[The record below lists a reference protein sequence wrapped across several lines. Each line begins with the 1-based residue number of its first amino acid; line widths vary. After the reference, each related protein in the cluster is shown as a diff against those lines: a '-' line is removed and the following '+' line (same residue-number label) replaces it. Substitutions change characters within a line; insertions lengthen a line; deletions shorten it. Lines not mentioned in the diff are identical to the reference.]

1 MLMMLVIRVLVVMT
15 HCIGERSIASSGCRG
30 AIVLLP
36 PLLMRVHD
44 GKHWSSVQKGAMST
58 RVVETD
64 CLTHNG

>member
-15 HCIGERSIASSGCRG
+15 HCIGERSIAGSGCHG

-44 GKHWSSVQKGAMST
+44 GEHCSSVQKGAMST

-64 CLTHNG
+64 CLNHNG